1 MKTLRQTFAVIVLTV
16 AIAVSALAG
25 QISSPGYAPPP
36 PPRGDQQMPATTSS
50 PNLTTTI
57 ILAIINLIP

>member
-1 MKTLRQTFAVIVLTV
+1 MKTLRRTFAVIVLTT
-16 AIAVSALAG
+16 AIAVSAFGG

-36 PPRGDQQMPATTSS
+36 PPPGEVQIPS
-50 PNLTTTI
+50 LTTTI